1 MGGGGRGVST
11 FWDPPSRNLLRHF
24 LEILIIYLESS
35 AQELSIG
42 TLFEVS
48 GGTADAQWWVV
59 KGSSAVDLTGMSM
72 LRSAEGNGRQA
83 IKRAKHSQQSMFGIF
98 SKAPAHPAA
107 QNACAANPAAAA
119 PEAVDVEDGS
129 ATMCHC

>member
-1 MGGGGRGVST
+1 
-11 FWDPPSRNLLRHF
+11 
-24 LEILIIYLESS
+24 LESS